1 MKTTRI
7 LGVAVMS
14 IGLVGAAATDS
25 RAQNDTLLGGLLGG
39 AAGAGIGAAFG
50 GGKGAA
56 IGGISGLLLG
66 ALAGNSIANNRDRY
80 DPPPQ
85 QGYYAPPP
93 TYYGY
98 QQPAGYAPAYAAP
111 QGYAAPPAYV
121 PQAVPAPVA
130 QAPAYSANYCR
141 DFTQTIIIDGVEKN
155 AYGKAC
161 LQPDGSWRIVNMN

>member
-1 MKTTRI
+1 MKTMKI
-7 LGVAVMS
+7 LAVVVMS
-14 IGLVGAAATDS
+14 VGLVGAAATDS

-56 IGGISGLLLG
+56 IGGVSGLLLG
-66 ALAGNSIANNRDRY
+66 ALAGNSIGRNRNRY

-98 QQPAGYAPAYAAP
+98 QQQPAGYA
-111 QGYAAPPAYV
+111 QGYAAPPAYTAPPAYAPQSV
-121 PQAVPAPVA
+121 PA

-141 DFTQTIIIDGVEKN
+141 DFNQTIIIDGVEKN

-161 LQPDGSWRIVNMN
+161 LQQDGSWRIVNMN